1 MFEQLVSNNRMKD
14 ELTRA
19 VTEDRPMHAYLF
31 CGADGTGKLTA
42 AKLLAKYLVGKN
54 SDKAD
59 RGCHPDIFVLEP
71 ENGKKLIT
79 VDQVRAMRADA
90 FVNPSEGLRKI
101 YIINGVQ
108 LMNDNGQNSLLTILE
123 QPPAFAIFILLS
135 ESREKVLPTVVSR
148 CAVFEMEYVEP
159 GEGADILKKLVPG
172 AEYSKLIT
180 AMHAAEG
187 NIGLA
192 AKLASSEG
200 FAKSEDVC
208 TRLMLAVA
216 AEDEYKA
223 AVIMSRPNKD
233 ELSEL
238 LPVLAM
244 YLRDIA
250 VYRTSGVSDRL
261 VFKESVLQN
270 SAEFDK
276 IDINILYDG
285 VSACERSLELIN
297 GNVNAALI
305 AAALG
310 IQLCGG
316 KQID

>member
-1 MFEQLVSNNRMKD
+1 MFETLLSNNRMKE
-14 ELTRA
+14 ELTLA
-19 VTEDRPMHAYLF
+19 VNENRPMHAYLF

-42 AKLLAKYLVGKN
+42 AKLLAQYLVGKN
-54 SDKAD
+54 SEKAV
-59 RGCHPDIFVLEP
+59 RGTHPDIFILEP
-71 ENGKKLIT
+71 EGGKKLIT
-79 VDQVRAMRADA
+79 VDQVRTMRADA
-90 FVNPSEGLRKI
+90 FINPSEGTRKI

-108 LMNDNGQNSLLTILE
+108 LMNDAGQNALLTILE
-123 QPPAFAIFILLS
+123 QPPEFAIFILLS

-159 GEGADILKKLVPG
+159 RQGAELLKKLVPG
-172 AEYSKLIT
+172 VPESKLFT

-187 NIGLA
+187 NIGFA
-192 AKLASSEG
+192 AKLASSES
-200 FAKSEDVC
+200 FSKTENAC
-208 TRLMLAVA
+208 TVLMRAVA
-216 AEDEYKA
+216 AGDEYKVA
-223 AVIMSRPNKD
+223 AIMSRPNKD

-244 YLRDIA
+244 YIRDIM
-250 VYRTSGVSDRL
+250 VYRTTGDSDRL
-261 VFKESVLQN
+261 VFKESILQN
-270 SAEFDK
+270 SNEFAK

-285 VSACERSLELIN
+285 ALGCERSLELIS
-297 GNVNAALI
+297 GNVNASLI